1 MDSSAMD
8 PSNSQATASQLL
20 QAQLQREIGSR
31 EALLGCLHAERRA
44 VQQRDNSGLVQS
56 VERKQQIMRELEALV
71 QSRQSMVA
79 DLPGLRRNLLPMAA
93 NSEDARRIC
102 AYCECLQSLSE
113 QIVRSNETTSARLQ
127 ACGQQILRRLLGVL
141 RGLPGA
147 PAH

>member
-1 MDSSAMD
+1 MDSGAMD
-8 PSNSQATASQLL
+8 PSSSRVSASQLL

-31 EALLGCLHAERRA
+31 EALLGCLHAERKA
-44 VQQRDNSGLVQS
+44 MQQRDNNGLAQS

-102 AYCECLQSLSE
+102 AYCEGLQSVSE
-113 QIVRSNETTSARLQ
+113 QIARSHETSARLH

-141 RGLPGA
+141 RGLPGE